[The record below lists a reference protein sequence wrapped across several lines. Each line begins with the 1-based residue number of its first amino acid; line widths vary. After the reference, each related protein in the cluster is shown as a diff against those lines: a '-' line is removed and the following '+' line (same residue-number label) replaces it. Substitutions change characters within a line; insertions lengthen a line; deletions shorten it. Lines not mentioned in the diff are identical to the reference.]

1 MEELIVALR
10 IIIKYMNKDD
20 YSYKWPLSAGHDVL
34 FIGGVD
40 IKDMSLDTIK
50 TLSGLHWYPGA
61 PDSNPDGFD
70 IDELTEES
78 WKELREELD
87 QCMHSY
93 I

>member
-20 YSYKWPLSAGHDVL
+20 YSYKWPLSGGHDVL

-40 IKDMSLDTIK
+40 IKDMSLDTIQ
-50 TLSGLHWYPGA
+50 TLSRLHWYPGD
-61 PDSNPDGFD
+61 PESNPDEFD

-87 QCMHSY
+87 HCMHSY

>member
-1 MEELIVALR
+1 MEDLIVALS

-20 YSYKWPLSAGHDVL
+20 YSYKLPLSAGHDVL
-34 FIGGVD
+34 FIGEVN
-40 IKDMSLDTIK
+40 IKDMSLDTIQ
-50 TLSGLHWYPGA
+50 TLSRLHWYPGD
-61 PDSNPDGFD
+61 PDTNPDEFD
-70 IDELTEES
+70 IDELTDES

>member
-1 MEELIVALR
+1 MEQLIAALQ

-34 FIGGVD
+34 FIGEVN
-40 IKDMSLDTIK
+40 IKDMSLDTIQV
-50 TLSGLHWYPGA
+50 LNGLHWYPGD
-61 PDSNPDGFD
+61 PESNPNGFD